1 MKLAVWPKTSL
12 GKIAFICS
20 AVFIILITIKMT
32 VHGIPVPTFAIGFVG
47 ILGLILGIIAVIK
60 KDRSLAT
67 YLAILVG
74 IVILVFLALNVS
86 SSLGLAKDFKV
97 VGQLTKEEAGNS
109 QGVLMNLGW
118 ISQKDDL
125 IYYTEDN
132 QLIRRKDDW
141 TQRSILTENP
151 VDGFFI
157 ADDSIYYTDSKD
169 ISHLYKMK
177 IDGSGATL
185 ICDDN
190 LGSFDVAGDWIYYTT
205 KVSMSE
211 TKEIKEKIKDSGDDI
226 KSGEISEELGTE
238 TLSKMKT
245 DGSEKTVLAPFSSM
259 FGGSINVL
267 GDWIYYNVQESLYR
281 VKTDGTGQSMISE
294 NATIGDL
301 VDGWVYYLEKLPSEN
316 KGAQTIT
323 LMKMKEDGSEQTSVF
338 TLENVYTTDFDQGF
352 LYYTIMNGLN
362 RIKLDGSSQ
371 EKINDVSIWQLDG
384 VSGDWM
390 VITDYGGPRFR
401 VKIDGSVG
409 TRIE

>member
-1 MKLAVWPKTSL
+1 MKLSVWPKKSL

-20 AVFIILITIKMT
+20 AVFVILMAIKMT
-32 VHGIPVPTFAIGFVG
+32 THGIPIPSFAIASVG

-60 KDRSLAT
+60 KDRSIAT

-97 VGQLTKEEAGNS
+97 VDQLTKEEAGNS

-141 TQRSILTENP
+141 TQRSIVTANP
-151 VDGFFI
+151 VYGLFI
-157 ADDSIYYTDSKD
+157 AADSIYYTESED

-177 IDGSGATL
+177 IDGSGAIL

-190 LGSFDVAGDWIYYTT
+190 LGSFDVVGDWIYYTT
-205 KVSMSE
+205 KVSMAE
-211 TKEIKEKIKDSGDDI
+211 TKEMKDS
-226 KSGEISEELGTE
+226 KELGTE

-267 GDWIYYNVQESLYR
+267 GDWIYYNVQESLFR

-301 VDGWVYYLEKLPSEN
+301 VDGWVYYLQRLPSEN
-316 KGAQTIT
+316 KVAQTIT

-338 TLENVYTTDFDQGF
+338 TLENIYTTDFDQGF
-352 LYYTIMNGLN
+352 LYYTIMSENGLN
-362 RIKLDGSSQ
+362 CIKLDGSSQ